1 MSGETGNNSGHESD
15 ESGYYKRSEMKK
27 ENAAAGTN
35 GDSTK
40 IQSKAA
46 GAPTVDAAETKAVS
60 ETPTNQEAG
69 STQIVTATTS
79 SLTSSTPAISTSAI
93 TPALSG
99 VTGSQTEE
107 AGKTATEMVTT
118 DLTGYF
124 SNPMTPTASAS
135 NSSAMSNMY
144 AYPAIESTSGMPHT
158 VIDSASGVITVF
170 QTDMPT
176 YTDLSGTQPLGAK
189 NAMAAA
195 AAVGAAHSA
204 VGPSVVSWL
213 RVRFLNLDL

>member
-40 IQSKAA
+40 SQSKPA
-46 GAPTVDAAETKAVS
+46 GAPPVDAAETKAVS

-69 STQIVTATTS
+69 STPIVTATAS
-79 SLTSSTPAISTSAI
+79 SLSSSTPAISTSAI
-93 TPALSG
+93 TPALSD

-204 VGPSVVSWL
+204 VGPTVVSWL
-213 RVRFLNLDL
+213 WVRFLNLDL